1 MERIEHALSAQ
12 HGHAERE
19 EDARCVMMCSSTARV
34 TLRGFVL
41 PISPSL
47 FLYISLSRSL
57 SHARNACTHGTWFMK
72 GTQSSA
78 LPRPKKNKLAAIYAE
93 ALKNEN
99 PRKSPL
105 PPSPY
110 FSIFCKAYTCI
121 PTKGRAPPK
130 IFVAL
135 MGLILSGISRRF
147 QPFST
152 PPPTQPCR
160 PVP

>member
-1 MERIEHALSAQ
+1 MCDDVLINSTCDPSRVRAPYLSLSLSLYFSLAFALSCTQ
-12 HGHAERE
+12 CVHTRHVVHERHTE
-19 EDARCVMMCSSTARV
+19 LGV
-34 TLRGFVL
+34 T
-41 PISPSL
+41 PS
-47 FLYISLSRSL
+47 
-57 SHARNACTHGTWFMK
+57 
-72 GTQSSA
+72 Q
-78 LPRPKKNKLAAIYAE
+78 KNKLAAIYAE

-99 PRKSPL
+99 PRKILPCPL
-105 PPSPY
+105 PLIFFI
-110 FSIFCKAYTCI
+110 FSKAYTCI